1 MTDPVTQDP
10 VVLRRVQLSTA
21 AWQLL
26 CESTNTILDLPATD
40 PVSTTTAPD
49 GGHGQSAPLSG
60 DAEEAAWSELKELGM
75 SASAGEVAL
84 QWTGAV
90 ALLLTAPITVTARA
104 TYNDVSTTS
113 VLGLR
118 AGRGLAVHQRHMSE
132 RRGPDTV
139 LVGSEDSM
147 EVTLFDMENVWGAT
161 ARLLPPLD
169 VVQAAAAATTG
180 KPLHAE
186 PAAVLDAG
194 NDPAALAAALAE
206 LVSDEDA
213 NVTLSVVSAAEG
225 HPSRDW
231 VGKWSVKGNRLYSL
245 TTSGGDVPEIHLAE
259 VPAGNIAH
267 ELVLAVVSAQREL
280 DKAER
285 AEKAEKVSAE
295 TAANAASNGHSSGDS
310 SGTARDSSPTG

>member
-10 VVLRRVQLSTA
+10 VILGRVQLSTA

-26 CESTNTILDLPATD
+26 CESTSTILDLPVGD
-40 PVSTTTAPD
+40 PLGTTPD
-49 GGHGQSAPLSG
+49 GGPGQSAPLSG

-75 SASAGEVAL
+75 SQSSGEVAL

-132 RRGPDTV
+132 RHGPDT
-139 LVGSEDSM
+139 LIVGSEDSM
-147 EVTLFDMENVWGAT
+147 EVTLFDMDNVWGAT

-169 VVQAAAAATTG
+169 VVQADPTAKAG
-180 KPLHAE
+180 EPLNAE
-186 PAAVLDAG
+186 PAAVLDG
-194 NDPAALAAALAE
+194 DMDPAVLAAAVAE
-206 LVSDEDA
+206 LVREEDA

-225 HPSRDW
+225 RPSRNW
-231 VGKWSVKGNRLYSL
+231 AGKWSVKENHLFSL
-245 TTSGGDVPEIHLAE
+245 TTSGGDAPEVRLAE

-267 ELVLAVVSAQREL
+267 ELVLAVVGAQHEL
-280 DKAER
+280 DQAER
-285 AEKAEKVSAE
+285 ADQAEKASP
-295 TAANAASNGHSSGDS
+295 DS
-310 SGTARDSSPTG
+310 ARDSSPTD